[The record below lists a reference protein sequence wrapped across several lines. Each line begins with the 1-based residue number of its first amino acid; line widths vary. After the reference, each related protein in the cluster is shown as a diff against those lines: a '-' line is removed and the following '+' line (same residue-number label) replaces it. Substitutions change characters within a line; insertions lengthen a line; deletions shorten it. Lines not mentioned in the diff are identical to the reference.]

1 MRYDDHL
8 PSNVHVL
15 RPRKLGL
22 VDRLD
27 RFLEE
32 HALSPKDVPV
42 RRDPTRPKQLSF
54 NALTCA
60 ACGQAE
66 YLTRDYCRCGHYLR
80 GQLEDEFFEWSARV
94 QTDHDY
100 LAKITAKRL
109 RPLRYIFLSSL
120 PFLVV
125 PLLHLAFWSEGL
137 TIQPFFWM
145 MVGLALAGTVAL
157 IEMFL
162 QKPLEASFRFLSTY
176 TFETYIE
183 QRPFNLKVFDN

>member
-1 MRYDDHL
+1 MRYDDRL

-32 HALSPKDVPV
+32 HALHPKDMPV
-42 RRDPTRPKQLSF
+42 RCDPTRPKQLSF

-66 YLTRDYCRCGHYLR
+66 YLTREYCRCGHYLR

-100 LAKITAKRL
+100 LAKTTAKKL

-120 PFLVV
+120 
-125 PLLHLAFWSEGL
+125 AFWSEGF

-157 IEMFL
+157 MEMFL

-183 QRPFNLKVFDN
+183 QRPFNLRVFDN